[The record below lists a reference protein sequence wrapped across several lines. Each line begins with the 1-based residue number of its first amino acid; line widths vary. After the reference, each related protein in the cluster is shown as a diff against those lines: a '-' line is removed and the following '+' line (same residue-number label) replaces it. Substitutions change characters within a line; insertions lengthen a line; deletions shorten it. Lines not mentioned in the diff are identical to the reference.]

1 VTRQEAQ
8 REIQHLTALVQY
20 HNVLYHQ
27 KGQPE
32 VSDYEFD
39 QLLENLTQLENK
51 FPELRLPDSPTQRVG
66 EQPTKNFATVYH
78 RYPML
83 SLNNTYSEAEVYK
96 FVQRTQQLLQGAAM
110 EFFCELKFDGI
121 AVSLLYKAGAL
132 EHVITRG
139 DGEKGDDIT
148 KNARTIATLP
158 KRIQAEGVPQEFEV
172 RGEALMPRA
181 HFKALNTTRV
191 VRGEDPLANPRNT
204 AAGTLKMIDSK
215 LVAQR
220 LLDFYPYALKTEE
233 IALKTHEEGIHLLE
247 EWGFTTSPTY
257 KKCSTIE
264 EVIAYINYWEENRN
278 SLPVDIDGIVIKINA
293 IEQQERLGYT
303 AKSPRWAIAYKY
315 KPENIATI
323 LERVSYQIGRTGA
336 VTPVAHL
343 KPILLSG
350 TTVKRASLY
359 NANEVT
365 RLNLHLG
372 DTVFVEKGGDII
384 PKVTAVDATNRKTGS
399 KPIIFPTH
407 CPACGTPLIQYEKE
421 AIHYCPNEKECPP
434 QLTGRIKHF
443 VHRKAMHIDSIGNK
457 TVDLL
462 FDKGLLRTPADLYQL
477 RYEDI
482 YPLDGFKELATK
494 NLLQGIAQSQRMPFE
509 RVFFALGIRHVGETV
524 AEKLVHH
531 FQHIDALMQAT
542 TEDITLVP
550 EVGEKIAHSVKAYF
564 QNADNLKLITAL
576 KHAGLRF
583 NVATA
588 TTAAEKQSLAGKKFV
603 ISGNFQHL
611 EREALKVHIKSYG
624 GKLLAAVSK
633 NVDYLVAGNKAG
645 PAKLSTAQA
654 MGIPVLSEEEIINML
669 LVVYFEGS

>member
-1 VTRQEAQ
+1 MTRQEAQ
-8 REIQHLTALVQY
+8 TEIQHLTALVQY

-27 KGQPE
+27 KVQPE
-32 VSDYEFD
+32 ISDYEFD
-39 QLLENLTQLENK
+39 QLLEHLTELENK
-51 FPELRLPDSPTQRVG
+51 FPELRLPDSPTQHIG
-66 EQPTKNFATVYH
+66 EKPTKNFATVYH

-83 SLNNTYSEAEVYK
+83 SLSNTYSEAEVYTFAQK
-96 FVQRTQQLLQGAAM
+96 TQKLLQGASI

-121 AVSLLYKAGAL
+121 AVSLLYKAGVL

-148 KNARTIATLP
+148 KNAQTIATLP
-158 KRIQAEGVPQEFEV
+158 KRIRDKDVPQEFEV

-181 HFKALNTTRV
+181 HFNALNTTRKV
-191 VRGEDPLANPRNT
+191 QGEEPLANPRNT
-204 AAGTLKMIDSK
+204 VAGTLKMIDPK

-220 LLDFYPYALKTEE
+220 LLEFYPYALKTKG

-264 EVIAYINYWEENRN
+264 EVMAYINYWEEKRN
-278 SLPVDIDGIVIKINA
+278 NLPVDIDGIVIKINA
-293 IEQQERLGYT
+293 IEQQERLGHT

-315 KPENIATI
+315 KPASVSTT

-359 NANEVT
+359 NANEIT
-365 RLNLHLG
+365 RLNLRLG

-384 PKVTAVDATNRKTGS
+384 PKVTAVDTTQRKTEN
-399 KPIIFPTH
+399 KPIIFPIH
-407 CPACGTPLIQYEKE
+407 CPACGTPLIQYETE
-421 AIHYCPNEKECPP
+421 AIHYCPNEKACPP

-443 VHRKAMHIDSIGNK
+443 VHRKAMHIDSIGSK

-462 FDKGLLRTPADLYQL
+462 FDNGLLRTPADLYQL

-482 YPLDGFKELATK
+482 YPLEGFKAMATR
-494 NLLQGIAQSQRMPFE
+494 NLLQGISQSRIMPFE
-509 RVFFALGIRHVGETV
+509 RILFSLGIRHVGETV

-531 FQHIDALMQAT
+531 FQHIDALIQAT
-542 TEDITLVP
+542 TEEITAVP

-564 QNADNLKLITAL
+564 TDADNLRLIASLKDAGLQFNITA
-576 KHAGLRF
+576 AP
-583 NVATA
+583 
-588 TTAAEKQSLAGKKFV
+588 TTAEEQPLAGKTFV
-603 ISGNFQHL
+603 ISGNFQHID
-611 EREALKVHIKSYG
+611 RETLKININRYG
-624 GKLLAAVSK
+624 GKLLTVVSK

-645 PAKLSTAQA
+645 PAKLAAAQT
-654 MGIPVLSEEEIINML
+654 MGAHVLSEEEIINMMGL
-669 LVVYFEGS
+669 

>member
-1 VTRQEAQ
+1 MTRQEAQ
-8 REIQHLTALVQY
+8 KEIQHLTALVQY

-32 VSDYEFD
+32 ISDYEFD
-39 QLLENLTQLENK
+39 QLLENLTKLENQ
-51 FPELRLPDSPTQRVG
+51 FPELRLPDSPTQQIG
-66 EQPTKNFATVYH
+66 EKPTKNFVTVYH

-83 SLNNTYSEAEVYK
+83 SLSNTYSEAEIYK
-96 FVQRTQQLLQGAAM
+96 FVQRTQKLLQGAAM

-132 EHVITRG
+132 EQVITRG

-148 KNARTIATLP
+148 KNAQTIATLP
-158 KRIQAEGVPQEFEV
+158 KRIQAKGIPQEFEV

-181 HFKALNTTRV
+181 YFEELNKARLV
-191 VRGEDPLANPRNT
+191 HGEDPLANPRNT

-233 IALKTHEEGIHLLE
+233 IVLETHEEGIHLLE

-264 EVIAYINYWEENRN
+264 EVIAYINYWEQNRN
-278 SLPVDIDGIVIKINA
+278 NLPVDIDGIVIKINA

-303 AKSPRWAIAYKY
+303 TKSPRWAIAYKY

-323 LERVSYQIGRTGA
+323 LEKVSYQVGRTGA

-359 NANEVT
+359 NANEIT

-384 PKVTAVDATNRKTGS
+384 PKITAIDTTQRKTGN
-399 KPIIFPTH
+399 KPIIFPAH
-407 CPACGTPLIQYEKE
+407 CPACGTPLIQYEQE

-434 QLTGRIKHF
+434 QLTGRIRHF
-443 VHRKAMHIDSIGNK
+443 VHRKAMHIDSVGRK

-482 YPLDGFKELATK
+482 YPLEGFKEMATK
-494 NLLQGIAQSQRMPFE
+494 NLLQGIARSKRMPFE

-531 FQHIDALMQAT
+531 FQHIDALIQAT

-583 NVATA
+583 NVAT
-588 TTAAEKQSLAGKKFV
+588 TTTTTEKKSVTGKNFV
-603 ISGNFQHL
+603 ISGNFQRL
-611 EREALKVHIKSYG
+611 ERETLKTYIKRYG
-624 GKLLAAVSK
+624 GKLLTTVSK

-645 PAKLSTAQA
+645 SAKLAAAQV
-654 MGIPVLSEEEIINML
+654 MDVPVLSEEEIIHMIGL
-669 LVVYFEGS
+669 